1 MNLKIE
7 FKDYLSVMKA
17 QSNRPLNLAILL
29 APFGIVGAPVAE
41 DPFLLTGH
49 VLDGLSEQFFGSE
62 LIDPTD
68 ILQVA
73 EDLGATALPSL

>member
-1 MNLKIE
+1 MNFKIE
-7 FKDYLSVMKA
+7 FKDYLQTMKT

-29 APFGIVGAPVAE
+29 APFGIIGVPASE

-68 ILQVA
+68 ILEVA
-73 EDLGATALPSL
+73 QDLGATSLDLI